1 MHSLTCKSTLLGAVA
16 VATLLS
22 SPGQA
27 ADTEVF
33 FATIGESTAQ
43 PNVLFILDTS
53 KSMDAV
59 VSTLAPYSAEVLYED
74 VTGCDTDKI
83 YWTDSSSGVVPEKC
97 DGLPYVAL
105 ESFRCESAL
114 EVLRTSGVRVE
125 ASVAEYNLST
135 LQWQRL
141 QTTTTDLTV
150 ECQADGGN
158 GPDGRGTGDYRAS
171 NGSPNGYA
179 VTVASGPGPK
189 EIKWNSLS
197 NAYGFFTG
205 NYLNWAN
212 QPTSPNATATRLEV
226 MRDTLYNVLSTTSG
240 INVGFM
246 RYATQGS
253 GADGAGRGG
262 MVIHEIVPLDDV
274 SRESIRYTLYDRK
287 ACNPDYTGYTG
298 TLDDCQPPLLDPPDL
313 CDDGDGLCVP
323 FLVAEGQTPISESM
337 WEAYRYYAG
346 LSVDFGAQSKLNEN
360 VPLPSVEESLLNPG
374 AGGSNLLYKSPITES
389 CQTNFIVVLSDG
401 SSEQDG
407 SRNTAITRLP
417 GFTQLSAPENKE
429 RKCDPEFAANDDA
442 APSNCI
448 DDFAEWLSA
457 NDISPN
463 LPGVQNVKT
472 YTIGFD
478 LDASGVEIEEK
489 ATRMLQETAARSQ
502 GEFFEADDAIQ
513 LSFALTEIL
522 RQVLIANAS
531 FSSPS
536 VTVNAFNRTQNLNEL
551 YLAMFRPEETYHWA
565 GNLKKYVLTSTGVI
579 VDGDGSPAVDASTG
593 FFATTARSIW
603 STAVDGADVTLGG
616 AASKLND
623 PGNRK
628 LYTNLAE
635 ISGAFFPTTGALTLL
650 KDLESK
656 AGIGAV
662 LGLGALTSP
671 SVKQLIAFH
680 HGFDVRD
687 QDGDGDTAEPR
698 FEMGDPLHGR
708 PSIVIYGGT
717 VSAPDVNDALVF
729 MLTNDGFLHAIDP
742 ANGEELW
749 AFVPSDLLARLYRL
763 YEDAPQ
769 DPEAREYGLDGDIQV
784 LRIDRNQNGII
795 ESSLGDRVYLYFGMR
810 RGGYK
815 YFALNVTRKT
825 APTLEWVL
833 GPSQLPGIGQSW
845 SPPSVARVAISGKT
859 QNANKFVL
867 VFGGGYAPNQDLDV
881 YSTDGSGNRLFMIDA
896 ISGSLLWSAGSSGA
910 NLNLPKM
917 THSIPSA
924 VRPLDLTGD
933 GLADRMYAA
942 DLGGRV
948 WRFDIANGQ
957 TADNLVTGGVFAS
970 LGIGDS
976 GGTPIEENRRF
987 FYAPD
992 VSLLTLDGRRWLNVA
1007 IGSGHRER
1015 PASDKITNDR
1025 FYSLRDYSVYAK
1037 LDNSAYQDSCL
1048 SSSTTP
1054 CHQIITDGDTRLID
1068 ITNDPSPT
1076 LPAGSVGWKLDL
1088 VEDGEKVL
1096 AESRTFQ
1103 NALFFPSYTPRQKAS
1118 TDACAVNFGV
1128 NKLYIISA
1136 FDASPINNFDG
1147 MADVVSVDDRY
1158 QELAQASIA
1167 PEVVFVFPS
1176 PDDPTSC
1183 SGPDCAP
1190 PPVCLVG
1197 LESCGSGLTT
1207 QPVRTYWRQE
1217 GTP

>member
-1 MHSLTCKSTLLGAVA
+1 MHSLTRKSTLLGTVA
-16 VATLLS
+16 AATLFA
-22 SPGQA
+22 SPSRA

-33 FATIGESTAQ
+33 FATLGESTAA

-53 KSMDAV
+53 KSMDATV
-59 VSTLAPYSAEVLYED
+59 GTLAPYDAQVLYKD
-74 VTGCDTDKI
+74 VTGCDTDRI
-83 YWTDSSSGVVPEKC
+83 YWVDSSTGAVPDKC
-97 DGLPYVAL
+97 DGLPYIDVAA
-105 ESFRCESAL
+105 FRCETALAVIRSAG
-114 EVLRTSGVRVE
+114 TRVQ
-125 ASVAEYNLST
+125 AAVAEYNLSSK
-135 LQWQRL
+135 QWQRL
-141 QTTTTDLTV
+141 QTTTPVLTV

-158 GPDGRGTGDYRAS
+158 GPTGTGTGDYHAS
-171 NGSPNGYA
+171 NGTVNGYA
-179 VTVASGPGPK
+179 VTVANGPGPK
-189 EIKWNSLS
+189 EIKWASLS
-197 NAYGFFTG
+197 NAYAFFNA

-212 QPTSPNATATRLEV
+212 QTVPDNPNATRLDV
-226 MRDTLYNVLSTTSG
+226 VRDALYNVLKTTSG

-262 MVIHEIVPLDDV
+262 MVIHEIVPLNDTSV
-274 SRESIRYTLYDRK
+274 ERIRYTLYDRK
-287 ACNPDYTGYTG
+287 ACKPGYGTG
-298 TLDDCQPPLLDPPDL
+298 TPDDCQPPVVDPPDL
-313 CDDGDGLCVP
+313 CDDAAGECVP
-323 FLVAEGQTPISESM
+323 FLIAEGQTPISESM

-360 VPLPSVEESLLNPG
+360 VPLPSVAGSLANPG
-374 AGGSNLLYKSPITES
+374 AGGANLLYKSPITES

-417 GFTQLSAPENKE
+417 GFTQLSAPENKD

-457 NDISPN
+457 NDVSPS
-463 LPGVQNVKT
+463 LPGVQNIKT

-478 LDASGVEIEEK
+478 LAASGVDVEEK
-489 ATRMLQETAARSQ
+489 ATRLLKETAARSQ
-502 GEFFEADDAIQ
+502 GEFFEADDSVQ

-551 YLAMFRPEETYHWA
+551 YLAVFRPEETYHWA
-565 GNLKKYVLTSTGVI
+565 GNLKKYRLTSTGII
-579 VDGDGSPAVDASTG
+579 VDADGRPAVDASTG
-593 FFATTARSIW
+593 FFSTTARSIW
-603 STAVDGADVTLGG
+603 SSALDGADVTLGG
-616 AASKLND
+616 AAAELDD
-623 PGNRK
+623 PSNRK
-628 LYTNLAE
+628 IYSNYLTVGGNALLALQGALSPVRNLA
-635 ISGAFFPTTGALTLL
+635 STSNVTTL
-650 KDLESK
+650 
-656 AGIGAV
+656 
-662 LGLGALTSP
+662 LGLGALSSP
-671 SVKQLIAFH
+671 TASQVINFTY
-680 HGFDVRD
+680 GYDVRD
-687 QDGDGDTAEPR
+687 EDGDGDRSEPR
-698 FEMGDPLHGR
+698 FAMGDPLHGR
-708 PSIVIYGGT
+708 PSIVIYGGS
-717 VSAPDVNDALVF
+717 VAAPDPDDAAVF
-729 MLTNDGFLHAIDP
+729 MLTNDGLLHAIAP
-742 ANGEELW
+742 VSGKELW
-749 AFVPSDLLARLYRL
+749 SIVPYELLSRLTKL
-763 YEDAPQ
+763 YQDAPQ
-769 DPEAREYGLDGDIQV
+769 DPEAREYGLDADIQV

-795 ESSLGDRVYLYFGMR
+795 EAGNGDRVYLYFGMR
-810 RGGYK
+810 RGGYT
-815 YFALNVTRKT
+815 YYAFDVTSKLSPKLLWIRG
-825 APTLEWVL
+825 PTD
-833 GPSQLPGIGQSW
+833 LPGIGQTW
-845 SPPSVARVAISGKT
+845 STPSVARVSVSGKT
-859 QNANKFVL
+859 QNADKLVL
-867 VFGGGYAPNQDLDV
+867 AFGGGYATNQDLDA
-881 YSTDGSGNRLFMIDA
+881 YSTDGSANRVFMLDA
-896 ISGSLLWSAGSSGA
+896 LSGALLWSAGPSGA

-942 DLGGRV
+942 DLGGRI
-948 WRFDIANGQ
+948 WRFDITNGQ

-970 LGIGDS
+970 LGVGDS
-976 GGTPIEENRRF
+976 GGTPIEDNRRF
-987 FYAPD
+987 YYAPD
-992 VSLLTLDGRRWLNVA
+992 VALLTLDGRRWLNVA

-1015 PASDKITNDR
+1015 PASDKTTNDR
-1025 FYSLRDYSVYAK
+1025 FYSLRDYNVYSK
-1037 LDNSAYQDSCL
+1037 LENSDYQDTCPT
-1048 SSSTTP
+1048 SSTTP

-1068 ITNDPSPT
+1068 ITNDVSPT

-1088 VEDGEKVL
+1088 LETGEKVL

-1103 NALFFPSYTPRQKAS
+1103 NALFFPSYTPRAKAA
-1118 TDACAVNFGV
+1118 TAACAVNFGV

-1136 FDASPINNFDG
+1136 FDASPLNNFDG

-1158 QELAQASIA
+1158 QELTQSSIA

-1197 LESCGSGLTT
+1197 LENCGSGLTT
-1207 QPVRTYWRQE
+1207 EPVRTYWRQE